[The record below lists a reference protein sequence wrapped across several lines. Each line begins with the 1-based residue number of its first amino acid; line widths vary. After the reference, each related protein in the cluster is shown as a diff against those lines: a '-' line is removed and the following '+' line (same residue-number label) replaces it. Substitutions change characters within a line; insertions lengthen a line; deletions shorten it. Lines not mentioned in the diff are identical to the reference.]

1 MTLQHGSMLSPIPR
15 RSLSDAVYEQLRDRI
30 VSGEWPAGHEVP
42 SERSMCE
49 ALGVNRGSVREAL
62 RRLEQA
68 GLVEVRHGGASRV
81 LDYRRHAGLALLPEL
96 VSREAPRVDASL
108 VGAVMEMRSALATD
122 VARLAARRGGA
133 DLPAVLRAR
142 VADLRRAAGHLAS
155 LQDGVTAFWDALVDA
170 SGNLAYRLAY
180 NALRDSYEAH
190 REAFA
195 EILAPEIADARPYAE
210 LAEAVVGGDSER
222 SGELAHALV
231 QRGEAA
237 VKEAL
242 EKWQ

>member
-1 MTLQHGSMLSPIPR
+1 MLSPVPR
-15 RSLSDAVYEQLRDRI
+15 QSLSDAVYEQLRDRI
-30 VSGEWPAGHEVP
+30 VSGDWPAGHEVP

-49 ALGVNRGSVREAL
+49 ALGVNRGALREAL

-96 VSREAPRVDASL
+96 VSRSAPSVDASL
-108 VGAVMEMRSALATD
+108 VAAVMEMRSAVATD
-122 VARLAARRGGA
+122 VARLAARRGGSELRVTLPA
-133 DLPAVLRAR
+133 HVERLEQARDDLPQ
-142 VADLRRAAGHLAS
+142 
-155 LQDGVTAFWDALVDA
+155 LQDRVTEFWDTLVDA

-180 NALRDSYEAH
+180 NALRDSYQAH
-190 REAFA
+190 RSAFT
-195 EILAPEIADARPYAE
+195 EILAPEIRDAAPYAE
-210 LAEAVVGGDSER
+210 LCEAVLAGDSER
-222 SGELAHALV
+222 AGELAAELV
-231 QRGEAA
+231 KRGESA

>member
-1 MTLQHGSMLSPIPR
+1 MLSRVPR

-30 VSGEWPAGHEVP
+30 VAGEWPADHEVP
-42 SERSMCE
+42 SERAMCE
-49 ALGVNRGSVREAL
+49 ALGVNRGAVREAL

-68 GLVEVRHGGASRV
+68 GLVEVRHGGTSRV

-96 VSREAPRVDASL
+96 VSRSAPGVDGSL
-108 VGAVMEMRSALATD
+108 VASVMEMRSAVATD

-133 DLPAVLRAR
+133 DLPGVLQAR
-142 VADLRRAAGHLAS
+142 VERLRRAQGDLAA
-155 LQDGVTAFWDALVDA
+155 LQDGVTAFWDTLVDA

-190 REAFA
+190 RDAFA
-195 EILAPEIADARPYAE
+195 EILAPEICDAEPYAALARSVME
-210 LAEAVVGGDSER
+210 GDSDRAGMLAEA
-222 SGELAHALV
+222 LV
-231 QRGEAA
+231 KRGESA